1 MRRIMLAA
9 LCCLGAG
16 IGSSGLALAQ
26 AGGQAPERPVIA
38 GAIGSASAAQ
48 GSSLDRI
55 AGRLSDLWRDGVR
68 SAEALAGV
76 PLLAPP
82 PPMAPPLASSVTV
95 RRAAAPFGG
104 SFVQGPAQPV
114 QTHPAQMLPA
124 QADRATGS
132 EAPAP
137 ASTENPVVVELY
149 TSQGCS
155 SCPPADELLSRLAA
169 KDGVIALALHVD
181 YWDYIGW
188 ADKFA
193 RPAHTKRQKAYAHAN
208 GSRTIYTPQMVING
222 TEQVVGARPM
232 EVVDLLEHH
241 AAQAN
246 SVRLQAR
253 RVGDMIEL
261 KAPSPSPAL
270 GELVVQLVRYL
281 PSATV
286 TIKKGENAGKTL
298 DYANIVTSWDVVGK
312 WDGQSVLDVSLPAPG
327 SDPAVVIV
335 QRPGPGPIV
344 GAARVP

>member
-1 MRRIMLAA
+1 MLAA

-26 AGGQAPERPVIA
+26 AGGPGQERAATAGTPGSGAGNIA
-38 GAIGSASAAQ
+38 AGN
-48 GSSLDRI
+48 SLDRV
-55 AGRLSDLWRDGVR
+55 ARGLSDAWRGGVK
-68 SAEALAGV
+68 SVDAFADI
-76 PLLAPP
+76 PSFAP
-82 PPMAPPLASSVTV
+82 SS
-95 RRAAAPFGG
+95 RAAAPTAGPAIVQRGAPPFGG
-104 SFVQGPAQPV
+104 SFVQGAAP
-114 QTHPAQMLPA
+114 HPQLHSA
-124 QADRATGS
+124 QADRAPVAD
-132 EAPAP
+132 APAP
-137 ASTENPVVVELY
+137 ATTTENPVVVELY

-155 SCPPADELLSRLAA
+155 SCPPADELLSRLAG
-169 KDGVIALALHVD
+169 KEGVIALALHVD

-241 AAQAN
+241 AARPDAVQLQAN
-246 SVRLQAR
+246 

-261 KAPSPSPAL
+261 KAASPTPPL

-281 PSATV
+281 PRETV
-286 TIKKGENAGKTL
+286 TIKTGENAGKTL

-312 WDGQSVLDVSLPAPG
+312 WDGKSVLDVSLSAPG

-344 GAARVP
+344 AAAQVP